1 MKSRSWMAAQ
11 LPVLLM
17 VGGCGLIAVALAVE
31 WLLPGS
37 SPGLGRKQLLLL
49 AAGLVLAG
57 LGAARHE
64 AARAR
69 LVHVFDVKP
78 DDVVLGL
85 SQILL
90 LAAIAGAA
98 CAIAETALLMFLRFG
113 MGRIIRVGPD
123 VIWMSAVLDIAV
135 LAAFGIA
142 LRAIG
147 AVVTKVRTA
156 RVVTFL
162 FALIAVDTVIHRVSE
177 ADRASD
183 WSKWILAAGVAL
195 VITRVAERVRAR
207 RGGRRFATA
216 VAATALALTAASLT
230 SAGVRES
237 LARARLGAASAGN
250 PNVLL
255 IILDTVRAASLSL
268 YGHARP
274 TTPQLERFAASGVVF
289 DRAIAP
295 SSWTLPSHASI
306 FTGRDP
312 NELSAD
318 WWIPL
323 DGSYPTLAEVLSGA
337 GYATAAFSANL
348 AYANRETGLARGFAR
363 FDDYTRTP
371 GEALRTSMMLRR
383 ALRRFGLGRFLN
395 DDWNGRRTADHVNG
409 TFLDWLE
416 RAPADRPFFAFLN
429 YMDGHDPYHAPPP
442 FDTLYAPA
450 SPFLPLDWGRP
461 PSEAVVRSWTDWYD
475 RSITYLDD
483 RLGRLFDALA
493 ERGALDN
500 TIVVVT
506 ADHGELLGEF
516 QFMRH
521 GSTLY
526 MPVIHVPLIVR
537 GPSRVPAG
545 VRVAEPVAV
554 RDIAAT
560 ILDLAGVA
568 GGTLGGESLAGA
580 WLPGA
585 GPREAVYSET
595 REAIR
600 VPARYPNAAA
610 DLHSLV
616 DGDVQYIHSTDGPE
630 ELFRLAPGREES
642 IAVDTGAAVPLL
654 ERMRRDLERWVGGE
668 AVARRTEPRGSR

>member
-1 MKSRSWMAAQ
+1 MAAQ
-11 LPVLLM
+11 LPVILM
-17 VGGCGLIAVALAVE
+17 VAGGGLVAAAFAAE
-31 WLLPGS
+31 WLVAGS

-49 AAGLVLAG
+49 GVGLVLAG
-57 LGAARHE
+57 VGAAMH
-64 AARAR
+64 APTRAR
-69 LVHVFDVKP
+69 LARIVEVKA
-78 DDVVLGL
+78 DDTVLGL
-85 SQILL
+85 PQILL
-90 LAAIAGAA
+90 LAAVAGAA
-98 CAIAETALLMFLRFG
+98 CAIAETAVLMFLRFG
-113 MGRIIRVGPD
+113 LNRIIRVGPD
-123 VIWMSAVLDIAV
+123 VVWMSALLDIAV

-142 LRAIG
+142 LRAVG
-147 AVVTKVRTA
+147 ALVTKARTA

-177 ADRASD
+177 AERASD
-183 WSKWILAAGVAL
+183 WSTWILAAGVAL
-195 VITRVAERVRAR
+195 AITRLADRVRAR
-207 RGGRRFATA
+207 RGGRRFAAA
-216 VAATALALTAASLT
+216 VAAIALVLTMASLT
-230 SAGVRES
+230 SAGVREA
-237 LARARLGAASAGN
+237 LARARLDAPPAGS

-268 YGHARP
+268 YGHGRP
-274 TTPQLERFAASGVVF
+274 TTPNLERFAAGGVVF

-323 DGSYPTLAEVLSGA
+323 DGEYPTLAEVLSRA

-383 ALRRFGLGRFLN
+383 TLRRVGLGRWLN

-409 TFLDWLE
+409 SFLDWLE
-416 RAPADRPFFAFLN
+416 RSPEDRPFFAFLN
-429 YMDGHDPYHAPPP
+429 YMDGHDPYHAPAP

-450 SPFLPLDWGRP
+450 SPLLPLDWGRP

-483 RLGRLFDALA
+483 RLGRLFDELA
-493 ERGALDN
+493 ERGDLDN
-500 TIVVVT
+500 TIVVVA

-537 GPSRVPAG
+537 SPAKVPAG

-560 ILDLAGVA
+560 VLDLAGVA
-568 GGTLGGESLAGA
+568 GGELGGESLAGA
-580 WLPGA
+580 WLPDA
-585 GPREAVYSET
+585 SPRGAVYSET

-600 VPARYPNAAA
+600 VPTRYPNAAA
-610 DLHSLV
+610 DLHSIV
-616 DGDVQYIHSTDGPE
+616 TAEAQYIRSTSGPE
-630 ELFRLAPGREES
+630 ELFRLTPGRADP
-642 IAVDTGAAVPLL
+642 IVADTGEALPLL
-654 ERMRRDLERWVGGE
+654 ERMRRHLERWVGGE
-668 AVARRTEPRGSR
+668 AVARRTEPGASH